1 MFYLLINY
9 SLKLKRNCA
18 WVIFDKIYFFK
29 QIKSYM
35 VMLYVIYV
43 KSYMDML
50 YVIYV
55 KSYMDMLYVIYVKRY
70 MVYVICYLC

>member
-1 MFYLLINY
+1 
-9 SLKLKRNCA
+9 
-18 WVIFDKIYFFK
+18 
-29 QIKSYM
+29 M
-35 VMLYVIYV
+35 V
-43 KSYMDML
+43 ML